1 MFRCV
6 VLLAGLWLCI
16 ASALADTT
24 PVNLGH
30 FNKLAMNGYDVM
42 TYWKGGKPKEGDPS
56 ISAEYNGAK
65 WVFVSEANRAAF
77 LKNPARYAPQY
88 GGYCA
93 FGAAMGRKFGGDP
106 HAWHIA
112 DNKLY
117 LNLNKDIQERWLA
130 DVPGFVKGADNNWP
144 IIRDLSDAT
153 LESNPPEGLTA
164 GAL

>member
-93 FGAAMGRKFGGDP
+93 FAAAHNAVADVDP
-106 HAWHIA
+106 YAWRLWQ
-112 DNKLY
+112 DKLY
-117 LNLNKDIQERWLA
+117 LNYSPRVRRQWASDIDANIEKA
-130 DVPGFVKGADNNWP
+130 DRFWPGLLK
-144 IIRDLSDAT
+144 T
-153 LESNPPEGLTA
+153 Q
-164 GAL
+164 